1 MRVPKSAR
9 TKCQIF
15 IGTPTKEEEPY
26 RPGAQG
32 ISIRVETEN
41 CQLQI
46 QYAAK
51 VSFTHRASMKVF
63 QATTDRLHH
72 HQVIF
77 TSDALE

>member
-32 ISIRVETEN
+32 ISIRVEREN

-46 QYAAK
+46 RYAAK
-51 VSFTHRASMKVF
+51 ASFTHRASRKVF
-63 QATTDRLHH
+63 QDKQQLTDFITIRSSL
-72 HQVIF
+72 QVM
-77 TSDALE
+77 L